1 MLWHSL
7 NLLIIHLMVVKVGM
21 LYCDA
26 EVLRGGNEQLLD
38 GIEEGVIIL
47 EEESLDILY
56 YNAAALG

>member
-1 MLWHSL
+1 
-7 NLLIIHLMVVKVGM
+7 MVVKVGM

-38 GIEEGVIIL
+38 SIEEGVIIL